1 MPPDTP
7 QPDTPQPEFS
17 QPEFSQPE
25 FSQPESSL
33 AESVLSEPVVAGQAA
48 GELIWVK
55 NHLSTT
61 DADQAALGL
70 ERVRLL
76 QQMRRPLPLSESELA
91 GTPSVYLRAF
101 QIEDD
106 DAGLLRV
113 NNRAFAWHPDQS
125 GWDSERLHA
134 QTRLPEFDPRLL
146 LIHEGESG
154 AIDGFCWTKIHP
166 ATQTEP
172 ACGEIYVIAADP
184 DTHGTGLGRALTVGG
199 LKLLS
204 AHGLQVGMLYVESDN
219 EPAIKLYDRLGFTV
233 HHFESA
239 YRAADSAL

>member
-7 QPDTPQPEFS
+7 QPDTPQPDT
-17 QPEFSQPE
+17 P
-25 FSQPESSL
+25 QPESPL
-33 AESVLSEPVVAGQAA
+33 AGQTA

-55 NHLSTT
+55 NHLATT

-76 QQMRRPLPLSESELA
+76 QQMRRPLPLTESELA
-91 GTPSVYLRAF
+91 GTPSVYLRSF
-101 QIEDD
+101 QVGDD

-125 GWDSERLHA
+125 GWDRERLHA
-134 QTRLPEFDPRLL
+134 QTRLPEFDPSLL
-146 LIHEGESG
+146 LIHEGEAG

-204 AHGLQVGMLYVESDN
+204 AHGLQLGMLYVESDN

-239 YRAADSAL
+239 YRAVDSAL

>member
-7 QPDTPQPEFS
+7 HPDTPL
-17 QPEFSQPE
+17 
-25 FSQPESSL
+25 PESAL
-33 AESVLSEPVVAGQAA
+33 PESPLPESALPESPVAAQAA

-55 NHLSTT
+55 NHLATT
-61 DADQAALGL
+61 DADQAALGR

-76 QQMRRPLPLSESELA
+76 QQMRRPLPLTESELA

-101 QIEDD
+101 QVGTD

-113 NNRAFAWHPDQS
+113 NNRAFVWHPDQS
-125 GWDSERLHA
+125 AWDSERLHA
-134 QTRLPEFDPRLL
+134 QTTMPEFDRSLL
-146 LIHEGESG
+146 LIHESEAG

-204 AHGLQVGMLYVESDN
+204 AHGLLVGMLYVESDN
-219 EPAIKLYDRLGFTV
+219 ESAIKLYDRLGFTV
-233 HHFESA
+233 HHYESA
-239 YRAADSAL
+239 YRSADSAL

>member
-7 QPDTPQPEFS
+7 QPDTPQPKTP
-17 QPEFSQPE
+17 QPNTP
-25 FSQPESSL
+25 QPESPL
-33 AESVLSEPVVAGQAA
+33 AGQTA

-55 NHLSTT
+55 NHLATT

-76 QQMRRPLPLSESELA
+76 QQMRRPLPLAESELS

-101 QIEDD
+101 QVGDD

-134 QTRLPEFDPRLL
+134 QTTMPEFDPSLL
-146 LIHEGESG
+146 LIHESEAG

-204 AHGLQVGMLYVESDN
+204 AHGLLVGMLYVESDN
-219 EPAIKLYDRLGFTV
+219 ESAIKLYDRLGFTV

-239 YRAADSAL
+239 YRSADSAL

>member
-7 QPDTPQPEFS
+7 P
-17 QPEFSQPE
+17 
-25 FSQPESSL
+25 PESAL
-33 AESVLSEPVVAGQAA
+33 PESALPESPLRESVVAGQAE
-48 GELIWVK
+48 GELTWVK
-55 NHLSTT
+55 NHLATT
-61 DADQAALGL
+61 DADQAALGR

-76 QQMRRPLPLSESELA
+76 QQMRRPLPLAASELA
-91 GTPSVYLRAF
+91 GTLNVYLRSF
-101 QIEDD
+101 QVENDE
-106 DAGLLRV
+106 AGLLRV
-113 NNRAFAWHPDQS
+113 NNRAFAWHPEQS
-125 GWDSERLHA
+125 GWDSERLQA
-134 QTRLPEFDPRLL
+134 QTGLPDFDPGML
-146 LIHEGESG
+146 LIHESQSG
-154 AIDGFCWTKIHP
+154 AIDGFCWTKIHH

-204 AHGLQVGMLYVESDN
+204 AHGMQVGMLYVEADN

-239 YRAADSAL
+239 YSAADSAL